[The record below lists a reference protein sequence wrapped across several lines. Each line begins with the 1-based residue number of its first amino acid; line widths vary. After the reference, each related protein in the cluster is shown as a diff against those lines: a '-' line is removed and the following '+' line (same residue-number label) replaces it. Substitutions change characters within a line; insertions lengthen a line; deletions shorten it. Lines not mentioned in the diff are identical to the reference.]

1 MKKKSSPFFIRDLA
15 IVFLSVMLAII
26 MVKSGTLESLL
37 RSVQGLGY
45 IGSFVAGM
53 FFTSVFTTAPSIAVL
68 GEIGR
73 LSSPFINALCG
84 ACGAVIGDLVM
95 FRFIRDEFSA
105 HLAELISH
113 STAQKRVLALVKMR
127 SFRWVAFVLGG
138 LIIASPLPD
147 ELGITLLGLARIKP
161 TWFIVVSFVFNF
173 IGILAIGSVAR
184 LL

>member
-1 MKKKSSPFFIRDLA
+1 MKKNSSPFFIRDLA

-45 IGSFVAGM
+45 IGSFVAGI

-73 LSSPFINALCG
+73 FSLPVINALYG
-84 ACGAVIGDLVM
+84 ACGAVVGDLVM
-95 FRFIRDEFSA
+95 YRFVRDEFSL
-105 HLAELISH
+105 HIAELIAHTSAH
-113 STAQKRVLALVKMR
+113 KRLFALVKMR

-161 TWFIVVSFVFNF
+161 AWFVVVSFVFNF
-173 IGILAIGSVAR
+173 VGILAIGSFAR

>member
-1 MKKKSSPFFIRDLA
+1 MKKNSPQFFLRDLA
-15 IVFLSVMLAII
+15 TVFLSVMLAII

-45 IGSFVAGM
+45 VGSFVAGI
-53 FFTSVFTTAPSIAVL
+53 FFTSIFTTAPSVVVL

-73 LSSPFINALCG
+73 FYSPFINALCG
-84 ACGAVIGDLVM
+84 AGGAVIGDLIM
-95 FRFIRDEFSA
+95 FRFVRDDFSR
-105 HLAELISH
+105 HVAELLAH
-113 STAQKRVLALVKMR
+113 TRVHKRLFALVKMR

-138 LIIASPLPD
+138 LVIASPLPD

-161 TWFIVVSFVFNF
+161 AWFVVVSFVFNF
-173 IGILAIGSVAR
+173 VGILAIGSFAR